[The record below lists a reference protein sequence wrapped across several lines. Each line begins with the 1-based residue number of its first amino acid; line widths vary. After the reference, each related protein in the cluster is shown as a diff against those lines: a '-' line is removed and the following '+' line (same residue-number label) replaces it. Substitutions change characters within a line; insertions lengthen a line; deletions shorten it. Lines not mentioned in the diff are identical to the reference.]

1 MPEIDLNTIL
11 IIGGAIL
18 SVVIL
23 RVYFV
28 PRWSIF
34 YEKYTDS
41 YKLAMKFIK
50 KNQELRNYLGEL
62 FEVKSIPH
70 NDGNIN
76 VLIYKF
82 EIIGE
87 KETGILTIKMAP
99 KYEWYIYRVILEFND
114 KEFVIFSENK

>member
-1 MPEIDLNTIL
+1 MPEIDLHTGL
-11 IIGGAIL
+11 IIVGAIFL
-18 SVVIL
+18 IIVL

-50 KNQELRNYLGEL
+50 KNQELRNHLGEL

-70 NDGNIN
+70 SDGNIN

-82 EIIGE
+82 EIVGE
-87 KETGILTIKMAP
+87 KGSGILTIKMAP
-99 KYEWYIYRVILEFND
+99 KYEWYIYRVILEFNGEEFLIF
-114 KEFVIFSENK
+114 KEDE